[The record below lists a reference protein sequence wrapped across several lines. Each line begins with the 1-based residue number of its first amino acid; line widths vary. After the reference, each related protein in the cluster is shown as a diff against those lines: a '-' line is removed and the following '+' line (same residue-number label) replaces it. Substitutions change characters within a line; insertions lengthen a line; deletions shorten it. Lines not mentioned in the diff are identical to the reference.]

1 MNLNESVTTMKNLL
15 IIAVLILMPTLGFA
29 QSTVTTDDAIE
40 QVAKEDV
47 SKSTIDNQSAKETKL
62 NNQLKSQLIEL
73 NQKKSNDIISI
84 KAYRK
89 SLQIKTKEVK
99 LC

>member
-1 MNLNESVTTMKNLL
+1 MKKIVVITL
-15 IIAVLILMPTLGFA
+15 ISFLPILGFA
-29 QSTVTTDDAIE
+29 QETTTVSSVKVEAS
-40 QVAKEDV
+40 KEDTTITTNNT
-47 SKSTIDNQSAKETKL
+47 SKENTL
-62 NNQLKSQLIEL
+62 NTQLRAQLIEL

-89 SLQIKTKEVK
+89 SLQIKTKEIK

>member
-1 MNLNESVTTMKNLL
+1 MKALPQMKNLL
-15 IIAVLILMPTLGFA
+15 ITAVLILMPVLGLA
-29 QSTVTTDDAIE
+29 QNTVTNNDAIE
-40 QVAKEDV
+40 QVAKEEV
-47 SKSTIDNQSAKETKL
+47 SKTTIDNQSTKETKL

>member
-29 QSTVTTDDAIE
+29 QSTVTTNDAIE

-47 SKSTIDNQSAKETKL
+47 SKSTIDNKSAKETKL

>member
-1 MNLNESVTTMKNLL
+1 
-15 IIAVLILMPTLGFA
+15 MPVLGFA
-29 QSTVTTDDAIE
+29 QSTVTTNDAIE
-40 QVAKEDV
+40 QVAKEEV
-47 SKSTIDNQSAKETKL
+47 SKTTIDNQSTKETKL

-73 NQKKSNDIISI
+73 NQKKSNDIISV

>member
-1 MNLNESVTTMKNLL
+1 MKALPQMKNLL
-15 IIAVLILMPTLGFA
+15 IIAVLILMPALGFA
-29 QSTVTTDDAIE
+29 QSTVTNNDAIE
-40 QVAKEDV
+40 EVAKEEV
-47 SKSTIDNQSAKETKL
+47 SKTTIESPSVKETKL
-62 NNQLKSQLIEL
+62 NSQLKSQLIEL

>member
-1 MNLNESVTTMKNLL
+1 MIALPQMKNLL
-15 IIAVLILMPTLGFA
+15 IIAVLILMPVLGLA
-29 QSTVTTDDAIE
+29 QNTVTNNDAIE
-40 QVAKEDV
+40 QVAKEEV
-47 SKSTIDNQSAKETKL
+47 SKTTIDNQSTKETKL

>member
-1 MNLNESVTTMKNLL
+1 MKKLVVIA
-15 IIAVLILMPTLGFA
+15 IISFMPILGFA
-29 QSTVTTDDAIE
+29 QETTTISSVKVEAS
-40 QVAKEDV
+40 KEDAAATTKTT
-47 SKSTIDNQSAKETKL
+47 SKENTL
-62 NNQLKSQLIEL
+62 NSQLRSQLIEL